1 MEFSNSMDQGAL
13 DAAVCLERDGPIAV
27 VTLNR
32 PKVRNSLDLATAHLL
47 SDAVEQIEKDDAIRV
62 GIITGAGQ
70 VAFSAGADL
79 RARERGE
86 PRAVIGDH
94 GFGGFVR
101 RKRKKP
107 FIAAVNGYAV
117 GGGLEIAMACELVVA
132 APNATFALPE
142 PLRGLIAAN
151 DCLPMALARL
161 PVAMAWEI
169 ALTGRQL
176 SAAEALE
183 CGMINRVEQDVMA
196 AARQLAADVAACAPL
211 ALEGTI
217 ELMRALKPAVPNGYY
232 ELGDGIQA
240 RLMKTGDAA
249 EGSRAFLEKRAPAWT
264 GS

>member
-1 MEFSNSMDQGAL
+1 MSNDRQESAPEN
-13 DAAVCLERDGPIAV
+13 AVELELDGPIAI

-32 PKVRNSLDLATAHLL
+32 PTVRNSLDLATARML
-47 SDAVEQIEKDDAIRV
+47 SEAIERVESDGSVRV
-62 GIITGAGQ
+62 GIITGAGN

-101 RKRKKP
+101 RQRKKP

-161 PVAMAWEI
+161 PIAMAWEI

-176 SAAEALE
+176 SAAEALA
-183 CGMINRVEQDVMA
+183 CGMINRVEENALA
-196 AARQLAADVAACAPL
+196 AARKLAAEVAACAPL
-211 ALEGTI
+211 ALEATI
-217 ELMRALKPAVPNGYY
+217 ELMRALKPVVPEGYY
-232 ELGDGIQA
+232 ALGDGLQA
-240 RLMKTGDAA
+240 RLMKTADAA
-249 EGSRAFLEKRAPAWT
+249 EGSRSFLEKRAPAWS